1 LIRAALTPCPFPD
14 GRGEL
19 LLQPHGGFRP
29 VKVTYVWEED
39 SVERR
44 DIHIA
49 ATPQDSYKMV
59 CRAQP
64 VMKSIALE
72 LP

>member
-1 LIRAALTPCPFPD
+1 
-14 GRGEL
+14 
-19 LLQPHGGFRP
+19 LQPHGGFRP